1 MAAQSLRSRRNPRR
15 THGIHS
21 LPKTLLLR
29 LQRPPS
35 QTMIFSLLFCE
46 CRRWFTPS
54 AFREPSLVYAGRFL
68 RGSTRLP
75 CSFSATGHL
84 CLRVLS
90 SLCVLCVNSFFFL
103 SSSRAQT
110 LDNPLHSIDDEITAF
125 SFGPNDAIAFS
136 AYHKLKTKLYDL
148 EHDDIFSKAK
158 NIRATIS
165 CSATS
170 WTPFAGRLTAAI
182 SLSSS

>member
-90 SLCVLCVNSFFFL
+90 SLCVLCVNSFFF
-103 SSSRAQT
+103 RRRWNEE
-110 LDNPLHSIDDEITAF
+110 DCRG
-125 SFGPNDAIAFS
+125 FGPGKRKERKKNSHKGRREMRVRGDRGGPSRKKNRVNGWTLLES
-136 AYHKLKTKLYDL
+136 ARRKP
-148 EHDDIFSKAK
+148 
-158 NIRATIS
+158 ATAREKRS
-165 CSATS
+165 
-170 WTPFAGRLTAAI
+170 G
-182 SLSSS
+182 